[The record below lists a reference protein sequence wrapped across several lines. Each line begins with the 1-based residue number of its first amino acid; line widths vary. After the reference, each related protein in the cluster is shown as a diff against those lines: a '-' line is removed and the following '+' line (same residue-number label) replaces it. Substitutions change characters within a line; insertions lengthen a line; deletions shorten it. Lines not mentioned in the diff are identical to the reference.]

1 MHTLENVSLGKYPG
15 LTINSTVSW
24 DDHISNICSK
34 ANKVLGF
41 LTCNLKISASNIKE
55 KAYKAFVHPQ
65 LEHAAS
71 AWDPYSK
78 KNIAKTEAVQRRAA
92 RFILNKY
99 RNTSSVNSMLEALG
113 WFTLEQ

>member
-1 MHTLENVSLGKYPG
+1 MHTPENVSLGKYPG

-78 KNIAKTEAVQRRAA
+78 KNIAKIEAA
-92 RFILNKY
+92 
-99 RNTSSVNSMLEALG
+99 
-113 WFTLEQ
+113 

>member
-1 MHTLENVSLGKYPG
+1 MEFHLIKCQTLSITRSRKPLQPSYVLHGHTLENVSSAKYLGV
-15 LTINSTVSW
+15 TINSTVSW

-78 KNIAKTEAVQRRAA
+78 KNIAKIEAVQR
-92 RFILNKY
+92 
-99 RNTSSVNSMLEALG
+99 
-113 WFTLEQ
+113 